1 MNIIGLGR
9 AGCHIAKCFENYDQ
23 YKTFCIDEED
33 KDYRN
38 FIKVKSQISH
48 EEYEKK
54 YKKLNLESLEGE
66 TTLILSGS
74 GKISGC
80 VLRILEQIKHLPISV
95 LYIKSDESKKS
106 ELYITRD
113 RLVLGVLQ
121 EYARSNKLE
130 RMYLVSNKIVESV
143 VGEVTI
149 RNYWDEINKI
159 VSSTYHMINVFKNT
173 EPLLDSSVSLKDT
186 IKITT
191 FGVVNYKSGKEKI
204 FYDLQ
209 NVRVKN
215 YFYGIN
221 SKGLEDK
228 KILNKIRKFVE
239 DRDQEKVDA
248 GFSIYPTEYDDNYVY
263 CLQHASFIQE
273 QKIE

>member
-9 AGCHIAKCFENYDQ
+9 AGCHIAKYFENYDQ

>member
-1 MNIIGLGR
+1 M
-9 AGCHIAKCFENYDQ
+9 
-23 YKTFCIDEED
+23 
-33 KDYRN
+33 
-38 FIKVKSQISH
+38 
-48 EEYEKK
+48 
-54 YKKLNLESLEGE
+54 
-66 TTLILSGS
+66 
-74 GKISGC
+74 
-80 VLRILEQIKHLPISV
+80 PISV

-228 KILNKIRKFVE
+228 KILNILNF
-239 DRDQEKVDA
+239 
-248 GFSIYPTEYDDNYVY
+248 P
-263 CLQHASFIQE
+263 
-273 QKIE
+273 

>member
-1 MNIIGLGR
+1 
-9 AGCHIAKCFENYDQ
+9 
-23 YKTFCIDEED
+23 
-33 KDYRN
+33 
-38 FIKVKSQISH
+38 
-48 EEYEKK
+48 
-54 YKKLNLESLEGE
+54 
-66 TTLILSGS
+66 
-74 GKISGC
+74 
-80 VLRILEQIKHLPISV
+80 
-95 LYIKSDESKKS
+95 
-106 ELYITRD
+106 
-113 RLVLGVLQ
+113 
-121 EYARSNKLE
+121 
-130 RMYLVSNKIVESV
+130 MYLVSNKIVESV

-215 YFYGIN
+215 YLYGIN

-239 DRDQEKVDA
+239 DRDQ
-248 GFSIYPTEYDDNYVY
+248 
-263 CLQHASFIQE
+263 
-273 QKIE
+273 